1 MTEVWNVFD
10 PDNPVYVQVARKT
23 KSTRRTA
30 QRRTLTVAVLAG
42 YLLYTNRRSLPGG
55 LFGARVNQFGVIRRK

>member
-1 MTEVWNVFD
+1 MAEIWNILD

-30 QRRTLTVAVLAG
+30 QRRTLVVALAAV
-42 YLLYTNRRSLPGG
+42 YLTYSNRGPILTIFSGP
-55 LFGARVNQFGVIRRK
+55 VNQFGVIRRK

>member
-42 YLLYTNRRSLPGG
+42 YLLYTNRSSLPN
-55 LFGARVNQFGVIRRK
+55 LFGGPVNQFGVIRRK

>member
-1 MTEVWNVFD
+1 MAEVWNVFD

-42 YLLYTNRRSLPGG
+42 YLLYTNRSSLPN
-55 LFGARVNQFGVIRRK
+55 LFGGPVNQFGAIRRK

>member
-1 MTEVWNVFD
+1 MAEIWNILD

-30 QRRTLTVAVLAG
+30 QRRTLVVALAAV
-42 YLLYTNRRSLPGG
+42 YLTYLNRGIFGG
-55 LFGARVNQFGVIRRK
+55 WFSGPVNQFGVIRRK

>member
-1 MTEVWNVFD
+1 MAEVWNVFD

-30 QRRTLTVAVLAG
+30 QRRTLTVAILAG
-42 YLLYTNRRSLPGG
+42 YFLYTNRSSLPTFSG
-55 LFGARVNQFGVIRRK
+55 RVNQFGVIRRK

>member
-1 MTEVWNVFD
+1 MAEVWNVFD

-30 QRRTLTVAVLAG
+30 QRRTLTVVVLAG
-42 YLLYTNRRSLPGG
+42 YLLYTNRSSLPN
-55 LFGARVNQFGVIRRK
+55 LFGGPVNQFGVIRRK

>member
-1 MTEVWNVFD
+1 MAEIWNILD

-30 QRRTLTVAVLAG
+30 QRRTLVVALAAV
-42 YLLYTNRRSLPGG
+42 YLTYSNRGLLPFFAGP
-55 LFGARVNQFGVIRRK
+55 VNQFGVIRRK

>member
-1 MTEVWNVFD
+1 MAEVWNVFD

-42 YLLYTNRRSLPGG
+42 YLLYTNRANLPGI
-55 LFGARVNQFGVIRRK
+55 FGGPVNQFGVIRRK

>member
-1 MTEVWNVFD
+1 MAEIWNILD

-30 QRRTLTVAVLAG
+30 QRRTLVVALAAV
-42 YLLYTNRRSLPGG
+42 YLTYANRGVFG
-55 LFGARVNQFGVIRRK
+55 DLFGGPVNQFGVIRRK

>member
-1 MTEVWNVFD
+1 MAEVWNVFD
-10 PDNPVYVQVARKT
+10 PDNPVYIQVARKT

-42 YLLYTNRRSLPGG
+42 YLLYTNRSSLPGG
-55 LFGARVNQFGVIRRK
+55 YFSGPVNQFGVIRRK

>member
-1 MTEVWNVFD
+1 MAEVWNVFD

-42 YLLYTNRRSLPGG
+42 YLLYTNKSSLPN
-55 LFGARVNQFGVIRRK
+55 LFGGPVNQFGVIRRK

>member
-1 MTEVWNVFD
+1 MAEIWNILD

-30 QRRTLTVAVLAG
+30 QRRTLVVALAAA
-42 YLLYTNRRSLPGG
+42 YLTYSNRELVQQ
-55 LFGARVNQFGVIRRK
+55 LFGGPVNQFGVIRRK

>member
-1 MTEVWNVFD
+1 MAEIWNILD

-30 QRRTLTVAVLAG
+30 QRRTLVVALAAV
-42 YLLYTNRRSLPGG
+42 YLTYSNREFLPTWGG
-55 LFGARVNQFGVIRRK
+55 PVNQFGVIRRK

>member
-1 MTEVWNVFD
+1 MAEIWNILD

-30 QRRTLTVAVLAG
+30 QRRTLVVALAAV
-42 YLLYTNRRSLPGG
+42 YLTYSNRGILPFFSGG
-55 LFGARVNQFGVIRRK
+55 PVNQFGVIRRK

>member
-1 MTEVWNVFD
+1 MAEVWNVFD

-42 YLLYTNRRSLPGG
+42 YLLYTNRGNLPGI
-55 LFGARVNQFGVIRRK
+55 FGGPVNQFGVIRRK

>member
-1 MTEVWNVFD
+1 MAEVWNVFD

-42 YLLYTNRRSLPGG
+42 YLLYTNRSSLPN
-55 LFGARVNQFGVIRRK
+55 LFGGPVNQFGVIRRK

>member
-1 MTEVWNVFD
+1 MAEIWNILD

-30 QRRTLTVAVLAG
+30 QRRTLVVALAAD
-42 YLLYTNRRSLPGG
+42 YLTYSNRGIFG
-55 LFGARVNQFGVIRRK
+55 ELFGGPVNQFGVIRRK

>member
-1 MTEVWNVFD
+1 MAEIWNILD

-30 QRRTLTVAVLAG
+30 QRRTLVVALAAV
-42 YLLYTNRRSLPGG
+42 YLTYSNRGIIGELYGG
-55 LFGARVNQFGVIRRK
+55 PVNQFGVIRRK